1 METVSKQ
8 QTTNKQGEEYIV
20 ESSMSDLWNVWY
32 TELHEGLSGLTL
44 KVDRII
50 ESTESKFQRIDVLDS
65 KDFGKLLVLYGS
77 LMAAEKD
84 NNAYNEMITH
94 VPLFSH
100 PNPKKV
106 LIIGGG
112 DCGALTEV
120 LKHPEVEQCTMCEI
134 DEMVVDVSKRHFP
147 WLTTGLSD
155 PRARVIFDDGK
166 AFIEN
171 SKEKF
176 DVIILDLSDPI
187 GPAVELF
194 QKSFYETV
202 YSKLNDD
209 GIMLPQTESPYYNRK
224 TVRAVHKNL
233 ATIFPLVKMYTCHMP
248 IYPSTYWS
256 FAFCSKKYDP
266 IINFDQARYD
276 KIKPKTKYYNDELHR
291 AAFVLPQWVRE
302 LIA

>member
-1 METVSKQ
+1 
-8 QTTNKQGEEYIV
+8 
-20 ESSMSDLWNVWY
+20 MSTQPTHLAGDAYVQATGMDDLWNVWY
-32 TELHEGLSGLTL
+32 SELNNGVAGLTL

-50 ESTESKFQRIDVLDS
+50 ESTESPFQRIDVLDT
-65 KDFGKLLVLYGS
+65 KQYGKILVLYGS

-94 VPLFSH
+94 VPLFAH

-134 DEMVVDVSKRHFP
+134 DKMVVDVSKRHFP
-147 WLTTGLSD
+147 ELTKGLSD
-155 PRARVIFDDGK
+155 SRARVIYDDGK

-171 SKEKF
+171 SNEKF
-176 DVIILDLSDPI
+176 DVVILDLSDPI

-202 YSKLNDD
+202 FSKLNDD
-209 GIMLPQTESPYYNRK
+209 GIMVPQTESPYFHEDS
-224 TVRAVHKNL
+224 TRAVHQSLK
-233 ATIFPLVKMYTCHMP
+233 TIFPIVKAYTAFMP
-248 IYPSTYWS
+248 IYPSAYWS

-266 IINFDQARYD
+266 LKSFDESRWT
-276 KIKPKTKYYNDELHR
+276 KLGLSTKYYNAEVHR
-291 AAFVLPQWVRE
+291 GAFALPQWVKK
-302 LIA
+302 ITG